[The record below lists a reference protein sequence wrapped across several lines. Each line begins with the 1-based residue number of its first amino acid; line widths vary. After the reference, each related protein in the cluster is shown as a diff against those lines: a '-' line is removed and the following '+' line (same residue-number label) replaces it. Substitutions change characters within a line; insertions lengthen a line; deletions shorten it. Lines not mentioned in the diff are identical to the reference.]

1 MERYGG
7 VFDCQRFRDV
17 MMYSMSV
24 LSFSVPEA
32 VRILADTLWRPALK
46 QDEVAEICVKLISLD
61 FIMTL

>member
-1 MERYGG
+1 M
-7 VFDCQRFRDV
+7 FDCQRFRDV

-46 QDEVAEICVKLISLD
+46 QDEVTEICVKLISL
-61 FIMTL
+61 